1 MEELIKWLQEVGP
14 AAGAYSDDL
23 YVRGKELY
31 GHYGRNAALKVKF
44 QVLRPSPFH
53 KKLLRNTLKRT
64 ADLLEGAEALVVKKK
79 AAAAPKAPKDP
90 AKGKSANPKKGAASK
105 GKKTD
110 IQKPTSDKPK
120 GKGIPK

>member
-64 ADLLEGAEALVVKKK
+64 ADLLERAEAPVVKKK
-79 AAAAPKAPKDP
+79 AAAPKAPKDP
-90 AKGKSANPKKGAASK
+90 KQGKSTNPKKGAASK
-105 GKKTD
+105 GKKMD
-110 IQKPTSDKPK
+110 IQKPTSGNPK